1 MLSYSICG
9 ISNLKIATGIQ
20 NKILTYASYG
30 LPILSSIQS
39 SKGIQHL
46 IPKKDFIIFE
56 DNQDLVEKLIFLKKN
71 KSLSEKLSNNSYTK
85 INKLGW
91 NNTLKQYSKI
101 I

>member
-1 MLSYSICG
+1 M
-9 ISNLKIATGIQ
+9 
-20 NKILTYASYG
+20 
-30 LPILSSIQS
+30 
-39 SKGIQHL
+39 

-56 DNQDLVEKLIFLKKN
+56 GNQDLVEKLIFLKKN

-91 NNTLKQYSKI
+91 NNTLKQYLKI